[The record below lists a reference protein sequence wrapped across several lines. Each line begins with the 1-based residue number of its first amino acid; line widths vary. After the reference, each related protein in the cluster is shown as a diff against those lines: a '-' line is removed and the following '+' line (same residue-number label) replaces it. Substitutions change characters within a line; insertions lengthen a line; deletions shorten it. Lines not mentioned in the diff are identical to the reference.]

1 MINNRHLPTSPS
13 RQALGQAETPL
24 GCRVELDWLGEGYR
38 CSVDTMEAG
47 DPIEAV
53 MEGALGRLE
62 CRHLGVRQRSL
73 RAVEVGGLE

>member
-1 MINNRHLPTSPS
+1 M
-13 RQALGQAETPL
+13 
-24 GCRVELDWLGEGYR
+24 ELDWLGEGYR

-53 MEGALGRLE
+53 MEGAQGGLE

-73 RAVEVGGLE
+73 RAEEVGGLE